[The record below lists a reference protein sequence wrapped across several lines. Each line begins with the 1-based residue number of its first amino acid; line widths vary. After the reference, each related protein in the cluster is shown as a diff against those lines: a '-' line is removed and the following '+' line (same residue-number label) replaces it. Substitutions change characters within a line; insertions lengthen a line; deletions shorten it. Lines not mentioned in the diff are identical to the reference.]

1 MKEAKPAMPPKSPCP
16 KRRPNKPAPRKPA
29 ARPPSSP
36 PPNKPGRGVA
46 WPTVFD
52 LPGCVTV
59 RCIGAAALGAVW
71 VAGGAEK
78 VRVPR
83 LPPED
88 PPPARACA
96 SAAMSKHATIAAIAI
111 TKRRWII
118 VALPANSVQR
128 TPQSVQRTRQIA
140 CKEEEYV

>member
-1 MKEAKPAMPPKSPCP
+1 MTEAKPAIPPKSPCP

-29 ARPPSSP
+29 ARPPSIP
-36 PPNKPGRGVA
+36 PLNKPERGAA
-46 WPTVFD
+46 WPTEFD
-52 LPGCVTV
+52 LPGCASE
-59 RCIGAAALGAVW
+59 RCIGVAAFGAVG

-96 SAAMSKHATIAAIAI
+96 SAAMSKHAIIAAIAI
-111 TKRRWII
+111 EKRLRIMWPSRQM
-118 VALPANSVQR
+118 PAR
-128 TPQSVQRTRQIA
+128 
-140 CKEEEYV
+140 EYV